1 MSCQLMECTQYY
13 RCIEHKEIKVD
24 DFVKQRCFIYLKIIK
39 NKKLCTSILSSKKSN
54 FHQLGAIKQKL
65 LWFSAKVWSLSR
77 FTEINSYDFL
87 QKVDHDEGWLKK
99 NKQLW
104 SSAKVAS
111 STIGCTEAEKNN
123 RFEKIY
129 NIVYEIHRF
138 ERIKLNLSP
147 EDINGS
153 YPKY

>member
-1 MSCQLMECTQYY
+1 MDQLSTVMECTQYY

-54 FHQLGAIKQKL
+54 FHQLGAKNK
-65 LWFSAKVWSLSR
+65 KC
-77 FTEINSYDFL
+77 YDFL

>member
-1 MSCQLMECTQYY
+1 MILLNKDVSYIWKLSKTRNCALLFCPAKNPIFTNLVQ
-13 RCIEHKEIKVD
+13 KIK
-24 DFVKQRCFIYLKIIK
+24 
-39 NKKLCTSILSSKKSN
+39 
-54 FHQLGAIKQKL
+54 KL

-77 FTEINSYDFL
+77 LTETNSYDFL

-129 NIVYEIHRF
+129 NIVCETLTF

>member
-1 MSCQLMECTQYY
+1 MRYYFKSRYPALYWHGSCISCQLMECTQYY

-54 FHQLGAIKQKL
+54 FHQLGAKNK
-65 LWFSAKVWSLSR
+65 KC
-77 FTEINSYDFL
+77 YDFL

-129 NIVYEIHRF
+129 NIVYEIL
-138 ERIKLNLSP
+138 RIKLNLSP